1 MTLQTTLFKAELLA
15 RHATLQA
22 QLAVL
27 RGGPVGRA
35 EASASHFANSEES
48 PAQASTERD
57 LELAL
62 DAHESAELAA
72 VNAALQRIELG
83 TYGHCVDCGESIAE
97 ARLKA
102 TPDAARCIGCQQAS
116 EG

>member
-1 MTLQTTLFKAELLA
+1 MTLQTTLYKAELLA
-15 RHATLQA
+15 QRATLQA
-22 QLAVL
+22 QLAIL
-27 RGGPVGRA
+27 RGGDVSRS
-35 EASASHFANSEES
+35 EASANHFANSEES

-72 VNAALQRIELG
+72 VNAALQRIERG
-83 TYGHCVDCGESIAE
+83 TYGQCIECGESIAE

-102 TPDAARCIGCQQAS
+102 TPDASRCIACQQAA
-116 EG
+116 ED